1 MSGTLY
7 VIGTPIGNLEDMTL
21 RQLRILQ
28 EVDFI
33 AAEDTR
39 VTRKLLSH
47 YEIHTPMVSYHDHSG
62 QLVTQQL
69 LQRIAA
75 GETCGIVTDAG
86 MPCISDPGEILVRL
100 CKEQGIPVT
109 AVPGPSAAIT
119 ALAISG
125 QETGRFTFEGF
136 LSVTKKQRQAH
147 LEELKTERRTMIF
160 YEAPH
165 KLVRTLTDFADCFGG
180 TRPLSICRELTK
192 LHEEVWKTTIAEAL
206 QRYEMQPPKGEF
218 VIIVAGLPEQN
229 TNTDAVT
236 IDEALQRVQK
246 RLETGERLT
255 DACKAVA
262 AETGHRKQALYQA
275 YQKQTEEME

>member
-21 RQLRILQ
+21 RQLRMLQ

-47 YEIHTPMVSYHDHSG
+47 YDIHTPMVSYHDHSG

-86 MPCISDPGEILVRL
+86 MPCISDPGEILVRC

-136 LSVTKKQRQAH
+136 LSVTKKQRMEH
-147 LEELKTERRTMIF
+147 LHSLQTEHRTMIF

-165 KLVRTLTDFADCFGG
+165 KLLRTLTDLVACFGG
-180 TRPLSICRELTK
+180 ERPVSICRESCEWGKHSRLK
-192 LHEEVWKTTIAEAL
+192 KSMGSGRKSPELESRFEWQLLHRL
-206 QRYEMQPPKGEF
+206 CPRQLRG
-218 VIIVAGLPEQN
+218 
-229 TNTDAVT
+229 DS
-236 IDEALQRVQK
+236 VQC
-246 RLETGERLT
+246 GC
-255 DACKAVA
+255 DNW
-262 AETGHRKQALYQA
+262 
-275 YQKQTEEME
+275 QT

>member
-100 CKEQGIPVT
+100 CKEKGIPVT

-218 VIIVAGLPEQN
+218 VLIVAGLPEQN

-255 DACKAVA
+255 DVCKAVA

-275 YQKQTEEME
+275 YQKQTEERE

>member
-21 RQLRILQ
+21 RQLRMLQ

-47 YEIHTPMVSYHDHSG
+47 YDIHTPMVSYHDHSG

-86 MPCISDPGEILVRL
+86 MPCISDPGEILVRC

-136 LSVTKKQRQAH
+136 LSVTKKQRMEH
-147 LEELKTERRTMIF
+147 LHSLQTEHRTMIF

-165 KLVRTLTDFADCFGG
+165 KLLRTLTDLVACFGG
-180 TRPLSICRELTK
+180 ERPVSICRELTK
-192 LHEEVWKTTIAEAL
+192 LHEEVWKTTLAEAL
-206 QRYEMQPPKGEF
+206 HRYEQQPPKGEF
-218 VIIVAGLPEQN
+218 VLIVAGMP
-229 TNTDAVT
+229 
-236 IDEALQRVQK
+236 
-246 RLETGERLT
+246 
-255 DACKAVA
+255 
-262 AETGHRKQALYQA
+262 
-275 YQKQTEEME
+275 